1 MVLRPCP
8 RCARPVTDLATRCPS
23 CEVDLAAAPGTAVHE
38 ADPVRH
44 PLERAAEEE
53 TDQRRGRST
62 AAVEP
67 TSRWMRVGQ
76 VVAVLFCIA
85 SGFAAEDWAAS
96 GDGGESA
103 EALGGVFGAVLAWML
118 MSALFLAW
126 SRKTRRYIPFLAV
139 AFAFLTAS
147 GRAQMDREEVARE
160 LTRTRG
166 IAAALADTAGRSVV
180 EGSSSAPPESEHA
193 KLVWI
198 MNRTLAELPAYE
210 QEVARRHDFDPRN
223 PPAAWVTPRYTAS
236 ATSHPEVEQYWRGYH
251 PYLKNYRDGL
261 PGWLKSRV
269 EVHAREAGVRS
280 GALGSLLKGMSQ
292 GGAGLAES
300 EALAWADSTASAA
313 LAYHRFLVSADARV
327 SYDAAGDMA
336 MFDLKADLA
345 RANALQDRVAKA
357 AERLNQAQQAANRR
371 GMQKVDS
378 LATYV
383 K

>member
-1 MVLRPCP
+1 M
-8 RCARPVTDLATRCPS
+8 
-23 CEVDLAAAPGTAVHE
+23 
-38 ADPVRH
+38 RH
-44 PLERAAEEE
+44 PFERAAAEE

-76 VVAVLFCIA
+76 VLAVLFCIA
-85 SGFAAEDWAAS
+85 SGFASGEWGVILQT
-96 GDGGESA
+96 GDGGASA
-103 EALGGVFGAVLAWML
+103 EALGGVIGAAVTPLL

-139 AFAFLTAS
+139 VIVFLSAS
-147 GRAQMDREEVARE
+147 GRAQMDREELDRE

-166 IAAALADTAGRSVV
+166 MMTALADTSGRGVV
-180 EGSSSAPPESEHA
+180 DGPSPAPPESEHA

-198 MNRTLAELPAYE
+198 MNRALAELPAYE
-210 QEVARRHDFDPRN
+210 QEVARRHDLDPRN
-223 PPAAWVTPRYTAS
+223 PPAAWGTPRYTAS

-292 GGAGLAES
+292 AGAGLAES

-336 MFDLKADLA
+336 MFDLEADLA
-345 RANALQDRVAKA
+345 RANVLQDRVAKA

-378 LATYV
+378 LASYV